1 MPDFDF
7 SAFAQQAVDE
17 MEKGANAPSLSPEQA
32 FEQGYTQKAA
42 EEAGVSTPE
51 FIPYNIENPSIAQIL
66 NSFLGEVQFNRDLNT
81 PTTLGEDLSYLGN
94 QGLQGLSS
102 IPSGVGGL
110 VGIPQDIV
118 SMVHNDLFPNAQPW
132 STSHSARN
140 AQALSGLTEAVREGM
155 SPVYKR
161 YEQAVNAQANALAE
175 QNQKQKEEDIRKGR
189 SSLTAS
195 LAAIG
200 RGINNSAKNMFHNG
214 MYGLGVAANVGGQLV
229 GQNAALNAI
238 SRAAQA
244 ATAYNASRELAR
256 RGVDSFTKK
265 YGSEAVRDVT
275 ASINPAENFARNSQ
289 IIQRINQNRNTMG
302 VIAATETGAASLQG
316 QDEIDALTNEQLMNQ
331 SPYFRTLVQRGIT
344 DRGLTTEQAY
354 NYARDVIKGQNA
366 RFSMG
371 TIAPL
376 AMTASRLSTGM
387 VERPFGRITD
397 TSLRNN
403 LRNNIADPLG
413 EGIEEGLT
421 EGSQAA
427 LGNIA
432 ASMTY
437 EPNRDLT
444 QNVGESAGEAFF
456 GSLGSSG
463 SMRMPS
469 AIASGVATTARRLG
483 QDLQPAADA
492 TKRAA
497 SATGSVIRDKV
508 APAVSGVADRFTSA
522 INTFNQ
528 NQRIKRATKNLE
540 KADSTTA
547 TSKEAVDMQNLF
559 RDAFNNINY
568 EGTGLSG
575 TDANGNPK
583 STSKS
588 FEDLMNTVAN
598 PKGDKAQRIRA
609 AVQFRNVLSKLGD
622 IVKSNEN
629 IEKAMNSNSL
639 SQNDKEIVGNYYAF
653 IKDQQNIDE
662 LNEIIN
668 GVFRDQNEETV
679 EQTKNG
685 TIAQDSSLRNQQQRD
700 IARDSMVNG
709 TTFKN
714 VDANIE
720 ASQTIMNLA
729 EELGMSEQE
738 KAAWQGVIDTLKHYK
753 TITLNSSN
761 SNRTS
766 NIDDITDQ
774 YFTSENPEN
783 YRTGKVSAKQLIDDM
798 LAESTTNEFRS
809 GDINTLN
816 SFKSKLD
823 NLKRLYDI
831 ANNKLQALKRSYN
844 NNGTREKYTTYNPQT
859 NEAYDSEVYIDK
871 SNANSLN
878 FMKEVSDSAKALYG
892 LYNNFISAY
901 PKEVSSSGS
910 IPSALT
916 ITEGQLDLP
925 SNFTDTQQKAG
936 TKNASSSYSRN
947 QSNGN
952 VNTRNTNT
960 TKNNDSYVGT
970 RTDKDRH
977 KDAIKAFN
985 SGTRTFKQY
994 FAQLQIIKAKELR
1007 GEALTENEQNIKNK
1021 AINYFNKQAAS
1032 NLRLDVVR
1040 YIINS
1045 NNPELLSYRGTSS
1058 TGSTTVNTPEPEVR
1072 TEQAQQET
1080 GVIGDVIKS
1089 AKKEEPEGILFKTM
1103 QKVQTAINDKKLNN
1117 TEKHNYT
1124 AKVARGIL
1132 FKKNDKSTISLEP
1145 EDSFTDAFSKLNEL
1159 VANTFKKFKNKYK
1172 NVPELQ
1178 EAVDKYL
1185 DSYAKS
1191 LADDKVTHHPVN
1203 IVISNL
1209 ESIFNRLLGD
1219 KGNNISIFDLL
1230 NSDKALLTF
1239 THKNQKGKVELDD
1252 NVKVAVGAATIGFVS
1267 DLNNYFGNKTQDRI
1281 AEDHD
1286 IDPNEMSS
1294 EDLNTLAQGADIN
1307 LLVRNMNSR
1316 LLNLLGISINNLPEE
1331 IDGSHAISSLSLLA
1345 LQNLIG
1351 MKILEPKTVTT
1362 ASGNNITVL
1371 VPGEAMNKKDNRYT
1385 SIRLTGIRKKIWNEA
1400 TDTIENK
1407 REFFMDEEMPDV
1419 NTISKLRSRASYTP
1433 IEKKAIEGHRRQ
1445 KYFIN
1450 TPFYNFMNK
1459 LGVNGIIELFSTPFE
1474 KDEEDNYPVINK
1486 NTRASIEGKNRT
1498 LLNSFVY
1505 NTDRYDTAKAL
1516 GGDDAYI
1523 RIDYRITRN
1532 GRYQETLAY
1541 GPNSDKLSRQM
1552 FTVVHDEYDLNQRT
1566 DRIAF
1571 GKTLAQAFGIDTKKV
1586 ISDNVYIDLESKL
1599 ITAVRDISVIS
1610 DNGDFST
1617 VTKGLQKYGLDFI
1630 NHVSDPVD
1638 FINRLFNQ
1646 VGTITTT
1653 DSNGKVLQLDSEVSY
1668 LGINA
1673 FLNIFKAI
1681 NSSQFIMNVALEGD
1695 STAAGIGDA
1704 TAKAS
1709 CDPTYTGN
1717 QIQTMWE
1724 TGHMVGTDTTYAES
1738 KEIDPD
1744 DAYTRSANLATQKAN
1759 EFVQKNPELNS
1770 VSQDVIDLAAL
1781 CGLTGSYK
1789 KGDGKLTFTRQ
1800 IAKEMAT
1807 PMTYQQGI
1815 NSATRGILNMIGD
1828 FMHQHISDM
1837 LLAKKA
1843 NPKLSQAEAFF
1854 SKEGYSKQEAE
1865 ERFNAL
1871 ISKLDSLSAIRIKNE
1886 NGIWIIDR
1894 NSNNQT
1900 TPKEAFKKFFNNA
1913 KESDFQNFTFND
1925 FLNHIYQNNRNQEN
1939 NLFNNIKY
1947 LFTKPMY
1954 DGVNEVR
1961 GEGVR
1966 KTGDSI
1972 IASSGI
1978 ISLVQGYRTLKKRR
1992 EIRKETGYYPSR
2004 RYMEKLQREGVDK
2017 KLNSIYKF
2025 KDSTTNLELTSMG
2038 DSVPSGRPVRS
2049 LDESLTYQ
2057 NRLFITGN
2065 PGVSPFPLT
2074 IVATTDGS
2082 IQTRLFAQEDFVG
2095 ADRYDGLEYNAKDAA
2110 AKAQQMNKAAREVI
2124 LDNILKPFAD
2134 KFSINKQ
2141 TLIDSMKDLDE
2152 ELVTV
2157 EQELESINQQYPD
2170 ISKAPAPVRANYF
2183 DAYTYRE
2190 NLTRIKREVSDI
2202 FRTYRNNNPDI
2213 VINGESINL
2222 GITMV
2227 DNNGNL
2233 DYEKAFNLINDDLQK
2248 RSNNLDRKLA
2258 VLKSTPINE
2267 QHMSADN
2274 TRVGFGL
2281 ENTERLAQ
2289 YSTES
2294 NSVALKTQRVATV
2307 MNQRMNSDDTTIP
2320 VDSESMQRVT
2330 YPSINTFTDSSL
2342 NTLLDNTFKDK
2353 TEVSTFVKKFIRA
2366 NLNPNTKVMIGNRED
2381 VTSYVRTYFSDN
2393 FDPERT
2399 RGFAIPGSNT
2409 IIIIDNGHGNK
2420 TILAHELIHA
2430 VTSLKIGKLAN
2441 IKESEVA
2448 GLSEAERLSWRALK
2462 NIEDLYGQFARH
2474 VDSLRAIPA
2483 TERSDIANEYISLYQ
2498 SMENAGTKERQLQE
2512 FIAYAMTD
2520 NRLRSFFRSNKAP
2533 ESVFIRT
2540 RNMNHIMANI
2550 KDLLA
2555 KVRNAIGK
2563 FLHINISESKRTGD
2577 TNPNE
2582 LTINALTALE
2592 YNTAVIIDT
2601 NIDTSTNTD
2610 INTNINHY
2618 VDTDS
2623 DPRLSQ
2629 VMGNIHKAVN
2639 VAINSGTINV
2649 SGSITRVSKD
2659 NLKNLWEEDTGASSI
2674 YNEFIVEAVNNGFT
2688 LSNQQAQTM
2697 KMVMSVF
2704 NTGMGLNPILKVEAE
2719 NLRKIV
2725 LDKLSSED
2733 FLDTSSSP
2741 EEAQNKYDLLAN
2753 TSGSVIEGIT
2763 VARSSSYAASPRDAS
2778 LALFMGLATVNPE
2791 VRSVLEK
2798 LTINRNDYADSRR
2811 PVSQQD
2817 ISKPDELLNKLGT
2830 RVIDFITEQVTH
2842 QPSSSNAMK
2851 IVDSYI
2857 NTIKD
2862 TTFKMNALNIPSNI
2876 LAKGDAAITKYVLD
2890 KLPGILDSKA
2900 YKALEE
2906 ATSGSRIANTI
2917 LYALNMGIS
2926 LAGPDTGEYA
2936 SKQLTREITAFAAK
2950 NPGLMGRFL
2959 TVTLNELM
2967 FPDENMNTLQRVEK
2981 KYKTEMQVKRQVYR
2995 ETVPNVILQQFAD
3008 EGVQLSDED
3017 TKTLNTAYLKCDAG
3031 ALSGSE
3037 LNSVFGSTRDRN
3049 NLKNQLEQT
3058 IAQNVSSKAYPII
3071 LKKMNQLSNFMLT
3084 GIAGSNLLRNADAIA
3099 HLLGENINPQI
3110 ISEGILIKAI
3120 DKWITI
3126 NALEHMEPKQ
3136 FRRTRELYYKAPK
3149 ASSYAVSQQRALRT
3163 KEVNDARNSGS
3174 DRTRFNAFKGYV
3186 PFSNRNDSVVK
3197 VINSDELKKYE
3208 QMGYVKVGTYTGPR
3222 IENSPAKII
3231 VANTVNPI
3239 MSYATGAMPTTNM
3252 TVGGVDKNTGYM
3264 VGLNAGRIV
3273 NPAAIAQYRRN
3284 LYKDTGIENFSPV
3297 YDDNGTIVALERTL
3311 DPKYVNHLR
3320 PELNFAKNLGNWW
3333 GRQVEEEQ
3341 AKTISKELI
3350 TIMHNM
3356 WENASPR
3363 EQRGYIDLWE
3373 AARKDKVLADSL
3385 KMMTPEARA
3394 EIRKQ
3399 FGNKFMVRADMVNDL
3414 LGHRRASIVDS
3425 FTGRSQFSP
3434 TTQKAIVNLAR
3445 MVAGDNAFKKL
3456 YRTERFVMGT
3466 VSSARNWIVV
3476 RSLTVMVDNLLS
3488 NLFQLV
3494 SRGVPL
3500 STIIRET
3507 PRLLKQIETYNN
3519 YRVQKIKLQADLQAL
3534 KGEGTLNQ
3542 YKINAVQNQI
3552 RALEESVRNLEIMP
3566 LVRAGEYNTI
3576 ADVGDTPADLQLS
3589 MGRWGDYI
3597 EDKVNQLP
3605 KSIRTAGKYAII
3617 SRDTAL
3623 YRGLEKG
3630 VQYGDFIAKAILYK
3644 HLMSQPLANE
3654 NRVLDRIRYEFVNYD
3669 MLAGRSREYLENIG
3683 LLWFYNFKLRTTRVA
3698 FSMLRNNPLHALVF
3712 LGMPNISDI
3721 GSPLTDNLLSKIIG
3735 GGILGSVGPG
3745 MGLDFFTKN
3754 LWGQMFL

>member
-32 FEQGYTQKAA
+32 FDQGYTQAAA

-51 FIPYNIENPSIAQIL
+51 FIPYNIKNPSIAQIL
-66 NSFLGEVQFNRDLNT
+66 NSFLGEIQFQRDLNT

-94 QGLQGLSS
+94 RGLQGLSS
-102 IPSGVGGL
+102 IPSGIGGL
-110 VGIPQDIV
+110 VGIPQDVV

-132 STSHSARN
+132 STSHSAQN

-175 QNQKQKEEDIRKGR
+175 QNQRQKEEDIRKGR
-189 SSLTAS
+189 NSLTAS

-200 RGINNSAKNMFHNG
+200 RGVNNSAKNMFHNG
-214 MYGLGVAANVGGQLV
+214 MYGLGVIADVGGQLV

-256 RGVDSFTKK
+256 RGVDSFTRK

-275 ASINPAENFARNSQ
+275 ASINPAENFARSSQ
-289 IIQRINQNRNTMG
+289 AIQNINRNRNAMG

-344 DRGLTTEQAY
+344 NRGLTTEQAY

-366 RFSMG
+366 RFNMG
-371 TIAPL
+371 TIAPV
-376 AMTASRLSTGM
+376 AMLSSRLSTGM
-387 VERPFGRITD
+387 VERPLGRITD
-397 TSLRNN
+397 TSLKNTLRNN
-403 LRNNIADPLG
+403 LADPLG

-469 AIASGVATTARRLG
+469 AIASGAATTARRLG
-483 QDLQPAADA
+483 QDLQPAANA
-492 TKRAA
+492 TKRVA
-497 SATGSVIRDKV
+497 SATGSVIKDKV
-508 APAVSGVADRFTSA
+508 APAVSSVVDKATSA

-528 NQRIKRATKNLE
+528 KQQIKRATKKLE
-540 KADSTTA
+540 EGESTTA

-559 RDAFNNINY
+559 RDAFSNINY
-568 EGTGLSG
+568 EGTGLSNV
-575 TDANGNPK
+575 DENGNLK

-588 FEDLMNTVAN
+588 FEDLINTVAN
-598 PKGDKAQRIRA
+598 PKKDKAQRIRA
-609 AVQFRNVLSKLGD
+609 AIQFKNVLSKLTD
-622 IVKSNEN
+622 IVKNN
-629 IEKAMNSNSL
+629 KDIEKAINSQSL
-639 SQNDKEIVGNYYAF
+639 SDNDKLVLGNFQEF
-653 IKDQQNIDE
+653 INDQESLDE
-662 LNEIIN
+662 LNNIIK
-668 GVFRDQNEETV
+668 GVFKQQSEDLA
-679 EQTKNG
+679 EQTSND
-685 TIAQDSSLRNQQQRD
+685 TISQDSSLRSEQERNN
-700 IARDSMVNG
+700 ARDTLQND
-709 TTFKN
+709 TTLE
-714 VDANIE
+714 NIDRNINT
-720 ASQTIMNLA
+720 AQTIALHA
-729 EELGMSEQE
+729 EELGMSDQE
-738 KAAWQGVIDTLKHYK
+738 KAAWQGVVDTLKHYK
-753 TITLNSSN
+753 TIISDSTNSGN
-761 SNRTS
+761 TS
-766 NIDDITDQ
+766 SIDDITDQ
-774 YFTSENPEN
+774 YFTSENPDN
-783 YRTGKVSAKQLIDDM
+783 YETGKVSAKQLIDDM

-809 GDINTLN
+809 GDTNTLN

-844 NNGTREKYTTYNPQT
+844 NNGTRERYTTYNPKT
-859 NEAYDSEVYIDK
+859 NEAYDYEVYADK
-871 SNANSLN
+871 SNVNSLN
-878 FMKEVSDSAKALYG
+878 FMKEVSDAAKALYG

-901 PKEVSSSGS
+901 PREVSSSGS

-925 SNFTDTQQKAG
+925 SDFTNIQQKAG

-952 VNTRNTNT
+952 VNANRSNTA
-960 TKNNDSYVGT
+960 KNNDSYVGT

-977 KDAIKAFN
+977 NDAINAFN

-1032 NLRLDVVR
+1032 NLRLDVAR

-1045 NNPELLSYRGTSS
+1045 NNPELLSYRGTPS
-1058 TGSTTVNTPEPEVR
+1058 TGSITVNTHEPEVR
-1072 TEQAQQET
+1072 TEQVQQEQET

-1124 AKVARGIL
+1124 AKVARDIL
-1132 FKKNDKSTISLEP
+1132 FKNNDKSPISLKP

-1159 VANTFKKFKNKYK
+1159 VANTFKKFKNKYS
-1172 NVPELQ
+1172 NVPALQ
-1178 EAVDKYL
+1178 KAVDKYL
-1185 DSYAKS
+1185 ASYVKS

-1209 ESIFNRLLGD
+1209 ESIFNKLLGD
-1219 KGNNISIFDLL
+1219 KGNNVSIFDLL

-1281 AEDHD
+1281 TEDYD
-1286 IDPNEMSS
+1286 INPNEMSS

-1307 LLVRNMNSR
+1307 LLVRNMNNR

-1331 IDGSHAISSLSLLA
+1331 IDGNHAIGSLSLLA

-1371 VPGEAMNKKDNRYT
+1371 VPGEAMNKQDNRYT

-1400 TDTIENK
+1400 TNTIEDK

-1419 NTISKLRSRASYTP
+1419 DTISKLRSRAAYTP

-1474 KDEEDNYPVINK
+1474 KDEEGNYPVINK
-1486 NTRASIEGKNRT
+1486 NTQASIEGKNRT
-1498 LLNSFVY
+1498 LLNSYVY
-1505 NTDRYDTAKAL
+1505 NTERYDTAKAI
-1516 GGDDAYI
+1516 GGDNAYI

-1552 FTVVHDEYDLNQRT
+1552 FTVVHDEYDLNQET
-1566 DRIAF
+1566 DRVAF
-1571 GKTLAQAFGIDTKKV
+1571 GKTLAQAFGIDTKK
-1586 ISDNVYIDLESKL
+1586 IIDENVYSELGARIQ
-1599 ITAVRDISVIS
+1599 AVIRDTYAGS
-1610 DNGDFST
+1610 GT
-1617 VTKGLQKYGLDFI
+1617 VGNRLQKEGLDFI
-1630 NHVSDPVD
+1630 NNIDNPVA
-1638 FINRLFNQ
+1638 FIQNIFNRIGN
-1646 VGTITTT
+1646 ITFQ
-1653 DSNGKVLQLDSEVSY
+1653 DSNGKTYQLDSEVSY

-1673 FLNIFKAI
+1673 ILNTIRSIMNPKFT
-1681 NSSQFIMNVALEGD
+1681 MNVALEGD

-1724 TGHMVGTDTTYAES
+1724 TGHMIGTDTTYAES

-1744 DAYTRSANLATQKAN
+1744 DAYTRSANLASQKSN
-1759 EFVQKNPELNS
+1759 EFIQKNPELNS

-1800 IAKEMAT
+1800 IAKKMAT

-1854 SKEGYSKQEAE
+1854 SKEGYPKQEAE

-1871 ISKLDSLSAIRIKNE
+1871 ISKLDNLSTIRIKNE
-1886 NGIWIIDR
+1886 NGIWIIDKA
-1894 NSNNQT
+1894 SNNQIIS
-1900 TPKEAFKKFFNNA
+1900 KKTFRTFFRDS
-1913 KESDFQNFTFND
+1913 KESDYQNFTFND
-1925 FLNHIYQNNRNQEN
+1925 FLTQIYKNNRNQEN

-2004 RYMEKLQREGVDK
+2004 RFMEKLQRNGVDG

-2025 KDSTTNLELTSMG
+2025 KDSITNLELTSMG

-2049 LDESLTYQ
+2049 LDGSLSYQ

-2110 AKAQQMNKAAREVI
+2110 SKAQQMNKAAREVI

-2134 KFSINKQ
+2134 KFDTNKQ

-2157 EQELESINQQYPD
+2157 EQELEAINQQYPD

-2183 DAYTYRE
+2183 DADTYHE
-2190 NLTRIKREVSDI
+2190 NLTRIKREVSSI

-2222 GITMV
+2222 GITMF
-2227 DNNGNL
+2227 DSNGNL

-2289 YSTES
+2289 YTTDVNTVE
-2294 NSVALKTQRVATV
+2294 AKAQRVATV

-2320 VDSESMQRVT
+2320 IDSESMQRIT
-2330 YPSINTFTDSSL
+2330 YPSINTFTKDSL

-2353 TEVSTFVKKFIRA
+2353 TEVSIFIKKFVKT
-2366 NLNPNTKVMIGNRED
+2366 NLNSETKVLIGNRED
-2381 VTSYVRTYFSDN
+2381 VTNYVRTYHNHD
-2393 FDPERT
+2393 FDPEVT

-2409 IIIIDNGHGNK
+2409 IILIDNNHGNK

-2430 VTSLKIGKLAN
+2430 VTSIKIAKLAN
-2441 IKESEVA
+2441 IKESEVSE
-2448 GLSEAERLSWRALK
+2448 LSEEERLSWRALK

-2474 VDSLRAIPA
+2474 VDTLRAIPT
-2483 TERSDIANEYISLYQ
+2483 TERTDRQNEYISLYQ
-2498 SMENAGTKERQLQE
+2498 SMENAGTGERQLQE
-2512 FIAYAMTD
+2512 FMAYAMTD
-2520 NRLRSFFRSNKAP
+2520 NRLRSYFRSNRAS
-2533 ESVFIRT
+2533 EAIVNRT
-2540 RNMNHIMANI
+2540 RDMNHIMGDI
-2550 KDLLA
+2550 KDVFI

-2577 TNPNE
+2577 TKLNE
-2582 LTINALTALE
+2582 PTLNALTALE

-2601 NIDTSTNTD
+2601 NINTNTNTD
-2610 INTNINHY
+2610 INTNVNHY

-2629 VMGNIHKAVN
+2629 VMSNINKAVSA
-2639 VAINSGTINV
+2639 AINSGTINV
-2649 SGSITRVSKD
+2649 SGSVTRVSKD

-2753 TSGSVIEGIT
+2753 TSGSVIENIT
-2763 VARSSSYAASPRDAS
+2763 AARSSSYAASPRDVS

-2830 RVIDFITEQVTH
+2830 RVVDFITEQVTH
-2842 QPSSSNAMK
+2842 QPVSANAMK

-2857 NTIKD
+2857 STIKD
-2862 TTFKMNALNIPSNI
+2862 TSFKMNVLNIPSNI

-2981 KYKTEMQVKRQVYR
+2981 KYKTEMQIKRQVYR
-2995 ETVPNVILQQFAD
+2995 ETVPNIILQQFAD

-3084 GIAGSNLLRNADAIA
+3084 GISGPNLLRNADAIA

-3110 ISEGILIKAI
+3110 ISEGALIKAI
-3120 DKWITI
+3120 DKWVTI

-3149 ASSYAVSQQRALRT
+3149 ASSYAISQQRSLRT

-3197 VINSDELKKYE
+3197 VINAAELKQYE
-3208 QMGYVKVGTYTGPR
+3208 QMGYVKVGTYIGPR
-3222 IENSPAKII
+3222 IENSPAKVI

-3252 TVGGVDKNTGYM
+3252 TVGGVDKNTGYR
-3264 VGLNAGRIV
+3264 VGLSAGRIV

-3311 DPKYVNHLR
+3311 DPKYMNHLR

-3373 AARKDKVLADSL
+3373 AARTDKVLADALS
-3385 KMMTPEARA
+3385 MMTPEARA

-3494 SRGVPL
+3494 SRGAPIT
-3500 STIIRET
+3500 TIMKET

-3519 YRVQKIKLQADLQAL
+3519 YRIQKIKLQADLQAL
-3534 KGEGTLNQ
+3534 RGEGTLNQ

-3552 RALEESVRNLEIMP
+3552 KALEESVRNLEIMP

-3589 MGRWGDYI
+3589 MGRWGDFI

-3654 NRVLDRIRYEFVNYD
+3654 DRVLDRIRYEFVNYD

-3721 GSPLTDNLLSKIIG
+3721 GSPLTDNLLSKILE

>member
-17 MEKGANAPSLSPEQA
+17 MEKGANAPSLSLEQA
-32 FEQGYTQKAA
+32 FEQGYAQAAA

-51 FIPYNIENPSIAQIL
+51 FIPYNIENPSISQIL
-66 NSFLGEVQFNRDLNT
+66 DSFLGEVQFNRDLNT

-94 QGLQGLSS
+94 RGLQGLSS
-102 IPSGVGGL
+102 IPSGIGGL
-110 VGIPQDIV
+110 VGIPQDVV

-175 QNQKQKEEDIRKGR
+175 QNQGQKEEDIRKGR
-189 SSLTAS
+189 NSLTAS

-200 RGINNSAKNMFHNG
+200 RGVNNSAKNMFHNG
-214 MYGLGVAANVGGQLV
+214 MYGLGVVTDVGGQLI

-244 ATAYNASRELAR
+244 ATAYNTSRELAR
-256 RGVDSFTKK
+256 RGVDSFTRK

-289 IIQRINQNRNTMG
+289 VIQNINRNRNTMG

-344 DRGLTTEQAY
+344 DRGLTAEQAY

-366 RFSMG
+366 RFNMG
-371 TIAPL
+371 TIAPI
-376 AMTASRLSTGM
+376 AITASRLSTGM

-397 TSLRNN
+397 TSLRNT
-403 LRNNIADPLG
+403 LRNNLADPLK

-469 AIASGVATTARRLG
+469 AIASGAATTVRRLG
-483 QDLQPAADA
+483 QDLQPAANA

-508 APAVSGVADRFTSA
+508 APAVSSAADKFTSA

-528 NQRIKRATKNLE
+528 NQQIKRATRNLD
-540 KADSTTA
+540 KADKSTA

-559 RDAFNNINY
+559 RDAFSNINY
-568 EGTGLSG
+568 EGTGLSN
-575 TDANGNPK
+575 TDEKGNPK

-588 FEDLMNTVAN
+588 FADLMNTVAN

-622 IVKSNEN
+622 TVKNNEN

-639 SQNDKEIVGNYYAF
+639 SQNDKEIIGNYYEF
-653 IKDQQNIDE
+653 IKDQQNLDE

-668 GVFRDQNEETV
+668 GVFREHNEETV
-679 EQTKNG
+679 KQTENG
-685 TIAQDSSLRNQQQRD
+685 IISQDSPLKNQQQRD
-700 IARDSMVNG
+700 IARDSLLNESNPQ
-709 TTFKN
+709 N
-714 VDANIE
+714 VDKNLQ

-738 KAAWQGVIDTLKHYK
+738 KAAWQGIVDTLKHYK
-753 TITLNSSN
+753 TIISDSTNSAN
-761 SNRTS
+761 TS
-766 NIDDITDQ
+766 SIDDITDQ

-809 GDINTLN
+809 GDTNTLN

-844 NNGTREKYTTYNPQT
+844 NNGTRERYTTYNPKT
-859 NEAYDSEVYIDK
+859 NESYDSEVYANK
-871 SNANSLN
+871 SSVESLN

-901 PKEVSSSGS
+901 PREVSSSGS

-925 SNFTDTQQKAG
+925 SNFTNTQQNAG

-947 QSNGN
+947 QSNDN
-952 VNTRNTNT
+952 VNANRSNTA
-960 TKNNDSYVGT
+960 KNNNSYVGT

-977 KDAIKAFN
+977 KDAINVFN

-994 FAQLQIIKAKELR
+994 FAQLQIVKAKELR
-1007 GEALTENEQNIKNK
+1007 GETLTENEQNIKNK

-1032 NLRLDVVR
+1032 NMRLDVAR

-1058 TGSTTVNTPEPEVR
+1058 TGSNTTTEPERR

-1080 GVIGDVIKS
+1080 GVIGEVIQK
-1089 AKKEEPEGILFKTM
+1089 AKEEEPEGILFNTIK
-1103 QKVQTAINDKKLNN
+1103 KVQTAINDKKLNSA
-1117 TEKHNYT
+1117 EKHNYT
-1124 AKVARGIL
+1124 AKVARDIL
-1132 FKKNDKSTISLEP
+1132 FKNNDKSPISLKP

-1185 DSYAKS
+1185 DSYVKS

-1219 KGNNISIFDLL
+1219 KGNNVSIFDLL
-1230 NSDKALLTF
+1230 SSDKALLTF

-1252 NVKVAVGAATIGFVS
+1252 NAKVAVGAATIGFVS

-1281 AEDHD
+1281 TEDYD
-1286 IDPNEMSS
+1286 INPNEMSS

-1316 LLNLLGISINNLPEE
+1316 LLNLLGISMNNLPEE

-1371 VPGEAMNKKDNRYT
+1371 VPGEAMNKRDNRYT

-1419 NTISKLRSRASYTP
+1419 DTISKLRSRASYTP

-1474 KDEEDNYPVINK
+1474 KDEEDNYPIINK
-1486 NTRASIEGKNRT
+1486 NTRTSIEGKNRT
-1498 LLNSFVY
+1498 LLNSYVY
-1505 NTDRYDTAKAL
+1505 NTDRYDTAKAI

-1552 FTVVHDEYDLNQRT
+1552 FTVVHDEYDLNHRT

-1571 GKTLAQAFGIDTKKV
+1571 GKTLAQAFGIDTKK
-1586 ISDNVYIDLESKL
+1586 IINESIYSTL
-1599 ITAVRDISVIS
+1599 VASIQAAIRDTYP
-1610 DNGDFST
+1610 GLGT
-1617 VTKGLQKYGLDFI
+1617 VGNRLQKEGLDFLNNI
-1630 NHVSDPVD
+1630 DNPVA
-1638 FINRLFNQ
+1638 FIQNIFDRI
-1646 VGTITTT
+1646 GTITFQ
-1653 DSNGKVLQLDSEVSY
+1653 DSNGKTYQLDSEVSY

-1673 FLNIFKAI
+1673 ILNTIRSI
-1681 NSSQFIMNVALEGD
+1681 NNPKFTMNVALEGD

-1724 TGHMVGTDTTYAES
+1724 TGHMVGTDITYAES

-1800 IAKEMAT
+1800 IAKKMAT

-1854 SKEGYSKQEAE
+1854 SKEGYPKQEAE

-1886 NGIWIIDR
+1886 NGIWIIDKD
-1894 NSNNQT
+1894 SNNQT
-1900 TPKEAFKKFFNNA
+1900 ITKKAFSNFFAKA
-1913 KESDFQNFTFND
+1913 KESDYQNFTFNN
-1925 FLNHIYQNNRNQEN
+1925 FLTQIYKNNRNQEN

-2004 RYMEKLQREGVDK
+2004 RFMEKLQRNGVDG

-2152 ELVTV
+2152 ELAIV
-2157 EQELESINQQYPD
+2157 EQEIAAIDQQYPD
-2170 ISKAPAPVRANYF
+2170 LRKAPAPVRADHF
-2183 DAYTYRE
+2183 DAITYYE
-2190 NLTRIKREVSDI
+2190 NLVRIKKEVSDI
-2202 FRTYRNNNPDI
+2202 FKTYRNNNPDI
-2213 VINGESINL
+2213 IINDEGINF
-2222 GITMV
+2222 GTVMF
-2227 DNNGNL
+2227 DDRGNL

-2281 ENTERLAQ
+2281 ENAERLAQ

-2307 MNQRMNSDDTTIP
+2307 MNQRMNSEDTTIP
-2320 VDSESMQRVT
+2320 IDSESMQRIT
-2330 YPSINTFTDSSL
+2330 YPSINTFIDSSL
-2342 NTLLDNTFKDK
+2342 NTLLDNTFKDN
-2353 TEVSTFVKKFIRA
+2353 TEVSTFVKKFVRA
-2366 NLNPNTKVMIGNRED
+2366 NLNSNTKVMIGNRED
-2381 VTSYVRTYFSDN
+2381 VTNYVRTYFSDN

-2409 IIIIDNGHGNK
+2409 IIIIDNSHGNK

-2448 GLSEAERLSWRALK
+2448 GLSEEERLSWKALK

-2483 TERSDIANEYISLYQ
+2483 TERSDAANEYISLYQ

-2520 NRLRSFFRSNKAP
+2520 NRLRSFFRSNLAS
-2533 ESVFIRT
+2533 EEVVTRT
-2540 RNMNHIMANI
+2540 RDMNHIIGQI
-2550 KDLLA
+2550 KDVFI

-2577 TNPNE
+2577 TNLNKPT
-2582 LTINALTALE
+2582 LNALTALE

-2601 NIDTSTNTD
+2601 NIDTNTNTD
-2610 INTNINHY
+2610 INTNVNHY

-2629 VMGNIHKAVN
+2629 VINNINKAVN
-2639 VAINSGTINV
+2639 AAINSGTINV

-2659 NLKNLWEEDTGASSI
+2659 NLKTLWEEDTGASSI

-2733 FLDTSSSP
+2733 FLATSSSP

-2763 VARSSSYAASPRDAS
+2763 AARSSSYAASPRDAS

-2817 ISKPDELLNKLGT
+2817 ISKPDEVLNKLGT
-2830 RVIDFITEQVTH
+2830 RVVDFITEQVTH
-2842 QPSSSNAMK
+2842 QPSSANAMK

-2862 TTFKMNALNIPSNI
+2862 TSFKMNALNIPSNI

-2981 KYKTEMQVKRQVYR
+2981 KYKTEMQIKRQVYR

-3008 EGVQLSDED
+3008 EGVQLSNED

-3071 LKKMNQLSNFMLT
+3071 LKKMNQLSDFMLT

-3110 ISEGILIKAI
+3110 ISEGVLIKAI
-3120 DKWITI
+3120 DKWVTI

-3197 VINSDELKKYE
+3197 VINATELKQYE

-3252 TVGGVDKNTGYM
+3252 TVGGVDKNTGYR
-3264 VGLNAGRIV
+3264 VGLSAGRIV

-3284 LYKDTGIENFSPV
+3284 LYKDTGIESFSPV

-3311 DPKYVNHLR
+3311 DPKYMNHLR

-3341 AKTISKELI
+3341 AKTIAKELI

-3373 AARKDKVLADSL
+3373 AARKDKVLSDSL
-3385 KMMTPEARA
+3385 SMMTPEARA

-3494 SRGVPL
+3494 SRGVPIT
-3500 STIIRET
+3500 TIMRET

-3519 YRVQKIKLQADLQAL
+3519 YRIQKIKLQADLQAL
-3534 KGEGTLNQ
+3534 RGEGTLNQ

-3552 RALEESVRNLEIMP
+3552 KALEESVRNLEIMP

-3654 NRVLDRIRYEFVNYD
+3654 DRVLDRIRYEFVNYD

-3721 GSPLTDNLLSKIIG
+3721 GSPLTDNLLSKILG

-3745 MGLDFFTKN
+3745 MGLNFFTKN

>member
-1 MPDFDF
+1 MPDIL
-7 SAFAQQAVDE
+7 SALQSISGVPENQQVSRDQLVRAVQ
-17 MEKGANAPSLSPEQA
+17 NTAPSTD
-32 FEQGYTQKAA
+32 GY
-42 EEAGVSTPE
+42 
-51 FIPYNIENPSIAQIL
+51 
-66 NSFLGEVQFNRDLNT
+66 
-81 PTTLGEDLSYLGN
+81 
-94 QGLQGLSS
+94 
-102 IPSGVGGL
+102 
-110 VGIPQDIV
+110 
-118 SMVHNDLFPNAQPW
+118 
-132 STSHSARN
+132 
-140 AQALSGLTEAVREGM
+140 
-155 SPVYKR
+155 
-161 YEQAVNAQANALAE
+161 
-175 QNQKQKEEDIRKGR
+175 
-189 SSLTAS
+189 
-195 LAAIG
+195 
-200 RGINNSAKNMFHNG
+200 
-214 MYGLGVAANVGGQLV
+214 
-229 GQNAALNAI
+229 
-238 SRAAQA
+238 
-244 ATAYNASRELAR
+244 
-256 RGVDSFTKK
+256 
-265 YGSEAVRDVT
+265 
-275 ASINPAENFARNSQ
+275 
-289 IIQRINQNRNTMG
+289 
-302 VIAATETGAASLQG
+302 
-316 QDEIDALTNEQLMNQ
+316 
-331 SPYFRTLVQRGIT
+331 
-344 DRGLTTEQAY
+344 
-354 NYARDVIKGQNA
+354 
-366 RFSMG
+366 
-371 TIAPL
+371 
-376 AMTASRLSTGM
+376 
-387 VERPFGRITD
+387 
-397 TSLRNN
+397 
-403 LRNNIADPLG
+403 
-413 EGIEEGLT
+413 
-421 EGSQAA
+421 
-427 LGNIA
+427 NIA
-432 ASMTY
+432 ASMDMGLTFPDQIINRY
-437 EPNRDLT
+437 DPNYNAVMNARQQGYNQYLRDANNYSDEGVLSDSLNALTNAVHGGLRSLTDIASVSMGAPLDLIANIAGSDVQPSVALSNALSGTLDNIAEAVHTDAYNRRQQALSAQANAQLRDSEYQYNRDIS
-444 QNVGESAGEAFF
+444 NGDSALAATGKQILRDIGNWADRQTPYDALMSGAEVTGQVLGQGGLIRAGTKIAGKASKLVSDGVRKFANRVKTPAVIGMTEASANYTDMANRISEMSYEELERNSPVFP
-456 GSLGSSG
+456 SLVQENLDKGMSLDNARETARNTLAGMVARRNFAYTFPTAVLAGRLS
-463 SMRMPS
+463 
-469 AIASGVATTARRLG
+469 ASGVERPFSAATRALGNTSSNTLGGAVRRTLGNATDAAGILGEATEETLQGVSGTLVQQFIDRSLVNRNQRVGQGLGDVIAESATGGAIGRAVTSLPGSVVRATA
-483 QDLQPAADA
+483 DLARGTANTISPV
-492 TKRAA
+492 A
-497 SATGSVIRDKV
+497 SATGSVIKDKV
-508 APAVSGVADRFTSA
+508 APAVSGVVDKATSA

-528 NQRIKRATKNLE
+528 KQQIKRATKKLE
-540 KADSTTA
+540 EGESTTA

-559 RDAFNNINY
+559 RDAFSNINY
-568 EGTGLSG
+568 EGTGLSNV
-575 TDANGNPK
+575 DENGNLK

-588 FEDLMNTVAN
+588 FEDLINTVAN
-598 PKGDKAQRIRA
+598 PKKDKAQRIRA
-609 AVQFRNVLSKLGD
+609 AIQFKNVLSKLTD
-622 IVKSNEN
+622 IVKNN
-629 IEKAMNSNSL
+629 KDIEKAINSQSL
-639 SQNDKEIVGNYYAF
+639 SDNDKLVLGNFQEF
-653 IKDQQNIDE
+653 INDQESLDE
-662 LNEIIN
+662 LNNIIK
-668 GVFRDQNEETV
+668 GVFKQQSEDLA
-679 EQTKNG
+679 EQTSND
-685 TIAQDSSLRNQQQRD
+685 TISQDSSLRSEQGRNN
-700 IARDSMVNG
+700 ARDTLQND
-709 TTFKN
+709 TTLE
-714 VDANIE
+714 NIDRNINT
-720 ASQTIMNLA
+720 AQTIALHA
-729 EELGMSEQE
+729 EELGMSDQE
-738 KAAWQGVIDTLKHYK
+738 KAAWQGIVDTLKHYK
-753 TITLNSSN
+753 TIISDSTNSGN
-761 SNRTS
+761 TS
-766 NIDDITDQ
+766 SIDDITDQ
-774 YFTSENPEN
+774 YFTSENPDN
-783 YRTGKVSAKQLIDDM
+783 YETGKVSAKQLIDDM

-809 GDINTLN
+809 GDTNTLN

-844 NNGTREKYTTYNPQT
+844 NNGTRERYTTYNPKT
-859 NEAYDSEVYIDK
+859 NEAYDYEVYADK
-871 SNANSLN
+871 SNVNSLN
-878 FMKEVSDSAKALYG
+878 FMKEVSDAAKALYG

-901 PKEVSSSGS
+901 PREVSSSGS

-925 SNFTDTQQKAG
+925 SDFTNIQQKAG

-952 VNTRNTNT
+952 VNANRSNTA
-960 TKNNDSYVGT
+960 KNNDSYVGT

-977 KDAIKAFN
+977 NDAINAFN

-1007 GEALTENEQNIKNK
+1007 GEALTEKEQNIKNK
-1021 AINYFNKQAAS
+1021 AINYFNKQS
-1032 NLRLDVVR
+1032 RGNLRLDVAR

-1045 NNPELLSYRGTSS
+1045 NNPELLSYRGTPS
-1058 TGSTTVNTPEPEVR
+1058 TGSITVNTHEPEVR
-1072 TEQAQQET
+1072 TEQVQQEQET

-1124 AKVARGIL
+1124 AKVARDIL
-1132 FKKNDKSTISLEP
+1132 FKNNDKSPISLKP

-1159 VANTFKKFKNKYK
+1159 VANTFKKFKNKYS
-1172 NVPELQ
+1172 NVPALQ
-1178 EAVDKYL
+1178 KAVDKYL
-1185 DSYAKS
+1185 ASYVKS

-1209 ESIFNRLLGD
+1209 ESIFNKLLGD
-1219 KGNNISIFDLL
+1219 KGNNVSIFDLL

-1267 DLNNYFGNKTQDRI
+1267 DLNNYFGNKTQDRVT
-1281 AEDHD
+1281 EDYD
-1286 IDPNEMSS
+1286 INPNEMSS
-1294 EDLNTLAQGADIN
+1294 EDLNILAQGADIN
-1307 LLVRNMNSR
+1307 LLVRNMNNR

-1331 IDGSHAISSLSLLA
+1331 IDGNHAISSLSLLA

-1362 ASGNNITVL
+1362 ASGNKITVL
-1371 VPGEAMNKKDNRYT
+1371 VPGEAMNKQDNRYT

-1400 TDTIENK
+1400 TNTIEDK

-1419 NTISKLRSRASYTP
+1419 DTISKLRSRAAYTP

-1459 LGVNGIIELFSTPFE
+1459 LGVNGIIELFFTPFE
-1474 KDEEDNYPVINK
+1474 KDEEGNYPVINK
-1486 NTRASIEGKNRT
+1486 NTQASIEGKNRT
-1498 LLNSFVY
+1498 LLNSYVY
-1505 NTDRYDTAKAL
+1505 NTERYDTAKAI
-1516 GGDDAYI
+1516 GGDNAYI

-1552 FTVVHDEYDLNQRT
+1552 FTVVHDEYDLNQRI
-1566 DRIAF
+1566 DRVAF
-1571 GKTLAQAFGIDTKKV
+1571 GKTLAQAFGIDTKK
-1586 ISDNVYIDLESKL
+1586 IINENVYSELVTNIQTV
-1599 ITAVRDISVIS
+1599 IRDTYAGQTIG
-1610 DNGDFST
+1610 NR
-1617 VTKGLQKYGLDFI
+1617 LQKEGLDFLNNI
-1630 NHVSDPVD
+1630 DNPVA
-1638 FINRLFNQ
+1638 FIQNIFDRI
-1646 VGTITTT
+1646 GTITFQ
-1653 DSNGKVLQLDSEVSY
+1653 DSNGKTYQLDSEVSY

-1673 FLNIFKAI
+1673 ILNTIRSIQNPKFT
-1681 NSSQFIMNVALEGD
+1681 MNVALEGD

-1800 IAKEMAT
+1800 IAKKMAT

-1854 SKEGYSKQEAE
+1854 SKEGYPKQEAE

-1871 ISKLDSLSAIRIKNE
+1871 ISKLDNLSTIRIKNE
-1886 NGIWIIDR
+1886 NGIWIIDKD
-1894 NSNNQT
+1894 SNNQT
-1900 TPKEAFKKFFNNA
+1900 ISKNAFRTFFRDS
-1913 KESDFQNFTFND
+1913 KESDYQNFTFND
-1925 FLNHIYQNNRNQEN
+1925 FLTQIYKNNRNQEN

-2004 RYMEKLQREGVDK
+2004 RFMEKLQRNGVDG

-2049 LDESLTYQ
+2049 LDGSLSYQ

-2110 AKAQQMNKAAREVI
+2110 SKAQQMNKAAREVI

-2134 KFSINKQ
+2134 KFNTNKQ

-2157 EQELESINQQYPD
+2157 EQELEAINQQYPD
-2170 ISKAPAPVRANYF
+2170 ISKAPAPVRANHL
-2183 DAYTYRE
+2183 DANTYLQ
-2190 NLTRIKREVSDI
+2190 NLTRIKREVSSI

-2213 VINGESINL
+2213 VINNEGINL
-2222 GITMV
+2222 GITMF

-2281 ENTERLAQ
+2281 ENAERLAQ
-2289 YSTES
+2289 YTTDTNTVE
-2294 NSVALKTQRVATV
+2294 AKAQRVATV

-2320 VDSESMQRVT
+2320 IDSESMQRIT
-2330 YPSINTFTDSSL
+2330 YPSINTFTKDSL

-2353 TEVSTFVKKFIRA
+2353 TEVSIFIKKFVKT
-2366 NLNPNTKVMIGNRED
+2366 NLNSETKVLIGNRED
-2381 VTSYVRTYFSDN
+2381 VTNYVRTYHNHD
-2393 FDPERT
+2393 FDPEVT

-2409 IIIIDNGHGNK
+2409 IILIDNNHGNK

-2430 VTSLKIGKLAN
+2430 VTSMKIAKLAN
-2441 IKESEVA
+2441 IKESEVS
-2448 GLSEAERLSWRALK
+2448 GLSEEERLSWRALK

-2474 VDSLRAIPA
+2474 VDTLRAIPA
-2483 TERSDIANEYISLYQ
+2483 TERTDRQNEYISLYQ
-2498 SMENAGTKERQLQE
+2498 SMENAGTRERQLQE
-2512 FIAYAMTD
+2512 FMAYAMTD
-2520 NRLRSFFRSNKAP
+2520 NRLRSYFRSNRAS
-2533 ESVFIRT
+2533 EAIVNRT
-2540 RNMNHIMANI
+2540 RDMNHIMGDI
-2550 KDLLA
+2550 KDVFI

-2577 TNPNE
+2577 TKLNE
-2582 LTINALTALE
+2582 PTLNALTALE

-2601 NIDTSTNTD
+2601 NININTNTD
-2610 INTNINHY
+2610 INTNVNHY

-2629 VMGNIHKAVN
+2629 VMSNINKAVSA
-2639 VAINSGTINV
+2639 AINSGTINV
-2649 SGSITRVSKD
+2649 SGSVTRVSKD

-2753 TSGSVIEGIT
+2753 TSGSVIENIT
-2763 VARSSSYAASPRDAS
+2763 AARSNSYAASPRDVS

-2830 RVIDFITEQVTH
+2830 RVVDFITEQVTH
-2842 QPSSSNAMK
+2842 QPASANAMK

-2862 TTFKMNALNIPSNI
+2862 TSFKMNALNIPSNI

-2926 LAGPDTGEYA
+2926 LAGPDTGEYS

-2981 KYKTEMQVKRQVYR
+2981 KYKTEMQIKRQVYR
-2995 ETVPNVILQQFAD
+2995 ETVPNIILQQFAD

-3049 NLKNQLEQT
+3049 NLKNQLEQI

-3071 LKKMNQLSNFMLT
+3071 FKKMNQLSNFMLT
-3084 GIAGSNLLRNADAIA
+3084 GISGPNLLRNADAIA

-3110 ISEGILIKAI
+3110 ISEGALIKAI
-3120 DKWITI
+3120 DKWVTI

-3149 ASSYAVSQQRALRT
+3149 ASSYAISQQRSLRT

-3197 VINSDELKKYE
+3197 VINAAELKQYE
-3208 QMGYVKVGTYTGPR
+3208 QMGYIKVGTYTGPR
-3222 IENSPAKII
+3222 IENSPAKVI

-3252 TVGGVDKNTGYM
+3252 TVGGVDKNTGYR
-3264 VGLNAGRIV
+3264 VGLSAGRIV

-3311 DPKYVNHLR
+3311 DPKYMNHLR

-3341 AKTISKELI
+3341 AKIISKELI

-3373 AARKDKVLADSL
+3373 AARTDKVLADALS
-3385 KMMTPEARA
+3385 MMTPEARA

-3494 SRGVPL
+3494 SRGVPIT
-3500 STIIRET
+3500 TIMKET

-3519 YRVQKIKLQADLQAL
+3519 YRIQKIKLQADLQAL
-3534 KGEGTLNQ
+3534 RGEGTLNQ

-3552 RALEESVRNLEIMP
+3552 KALEESVRNLEIMP

-3589 MGRWGDYI
+3589 MGRWGDFI

-3654 NRVLDRIRYEFVNYD
+3654 DRVLDRIRYEFVNYD

-3721 GSPLTDNLLSKIIG
+3721 GSPLTDNLLSKILG

>member
-17 MEKGANAPSLSPEQA
+17 MKKGANAPSLSPEQA
-32 FEQGYTQKAA
+32 FEQGYTQRAA
-42 EEAGVSTPE
+42 EEAGVSIPE

-66 NSFLGEVQFNRDLNT
+66 DSFLGEVQFNRDLNT

-94 QGLQGLSS
+94 RGLQGLSS
-102 IPSGVGGL
+102 IPSGIGGL
-110 VGIPQDIV
+110 VGIPQDVV
-118 SMVHNDLFPNAQPW
+118 SLVHNDLFPNAQPW
-132 STSHSARN
+132 STSHSAQN

-175 QNQKQKEEDIRKGR
+175 QNQRQKEEDIRKGR
-189 SSLTAS
+189 NSLTAN

-214 MYGLGVAANVGGQLV
+214 MYGLGVVADVGGQLV

-256 RGVDSFTKK
+256 RSVDSFTRK

-275 ASINPAENFARNSQ
+275 ASINPAENFARSSQ
-289 IIQRINQNRNTMG
+289 AIQNINRNRNAMG

-366 RFSMG
+366 RFNMG
-371 TIAPL
+371 TIAPV
-376 AMTASRLSTGM
+376 AMLSSRLGAPM
-387 VERPFGRITD
+387 VERPLGRITD
-397 TSLRNN
+397 TSLRNT
-403 LRNNIADPLG
+403 LRNNLADPLG

-444 QNVGESAGEAFF
+444 QNVGEAAGEAFF

-469 AIASGVATTARRLG
+469 AITSGVATTARRLG
-483 QDLQPAADA
+483 QDLQPAANA
-492 TKRAA
+492 TKRVA
-497 SATGSVIRDKV
+497 SATGSVIKDKV
-508 APAVSGVADRFTSA
+508 APVVSGVVDRATNA

-528 NQRIKRATKNLE
+528 NQQIKRATKKLE
-540 KADSTTA
+540 EGESTTA

-559 RDAFNNINY
+559 RDAFSNINY
-568 EGTGLSG
+568 EGTGLSNV
-575 TDANGNPK
+575 DENGNLK

-588 FEDLMNTVAN
+588 FEDLINTVAN
-598 PKGDKAQRIRA
+598 PKADKAQRIRA
-609 AVQFRNVLSKLGD
+609 AIQFKNVLSKLTD
-622 IVKSNEN
+622 TVKNN
-629 IEKAMNSNSL
+629 KDIEKAINSQSL
-639 SQNDKEIVGNYYAF
+639 SDNDKLVLGNFQEF
-653 IKDQQNIDE
+653 INDQESLDE
-662 LNEIIN
+662 LNNIIN
-668 GVFRDQNEETV
+668 GVFKQQSEDLA
-679 EQTKNG
+679 EQTPNN
-685 TIAQDSSLRNQQQRD
+685 TIAQNSSLTNEQERNN
-700 IARDSMVNG
+700 ARDTLINDTSPENIN
-709 TTFKN
+709 K
-714 VDANIE
+714 NIE
-720 ASQTIMNLA
+720 TAQTIALHA
-729 EELGMSEQE
+729 EELGMSDQE
-738 KAAWQGVIDTLKHYK
+738 KAAWQGVVDTLKHYK
-753 TITLNSSN
+753 TIISDNTNSSN
-761 SNRTS
+761 TN

-774 YFTSENPEN
+774 YFTSENPDN
-783 YRTGKVSAKQLIDDM
+783 YETGKVSAKQLIDDM

-809 GDINTLN
+809 GDANTLN

-844 NNGTREKYTTYNPQT
+844 NNGTRERYTTYNPKT
-859 NEAYDSEVYIDK
+859 NETYDSEVYANK
-871 SNANSLN
+871 SSVESLN
-878 FMKEVSDSAKALYG
+878 FMKEVSDAAKALYG

-901 PKEVSSSGS
+901 PREVSSSGS

-925 SNFTDTQQKAG
+925 SNFTDIQQKAG

-947 QSNGN
+947 QFNGN
-952 VNTRNTNT
+952 VNANRSNT
-960 TKNNDSYVGT
+960 TKNSDSNVKSLY
-970 RTDKDRH
+970 DQ
-977 KDAIKAFN
+977 AIEAFNSMDSRFKKAFN
-985 SGTRTFKQY
+985 AVQAAKRLGKRIPDRTANVIAGSGLDLSVWKYILDSKDPKLVNFKQEVEPVK
-994 FAQLQIIKAKELR
+994 KAK
-1007 GEALTENEQNIKNK
+1007 
-1021 AINYFNKQAAS
+1021 
-1032 NLRLDVVR
+1032 V
-1040 YIINS
+1040 
-1045 NNPELLSYRGTSS
+1045 
-1058 TGSTTVNTPEPEVR
+1058 EPEVR
-1072 TEQAQQET
+1072 TEQVQQEQET

-1124 AKVARGIL
+1124 AKVARDIL
-1132 FKKNDKSTISLEP
+1132 FKNNDKSSINLKP
-1145 EDSFTDAFSKLNEL
+1145 EDSFTDAFSKLNKL
-1159 VANTFKKFKNKYK
+1159 VANTFKKFKNKYS
-1172 NVPELQ
+1172 NVPALQ

-1185 DSYAKS
+1185 DSYVKS

-1209 ESIFNRLLGD
+1209 ESIFNKLLGD
-1219 KGNNISIFDLL
+1219 KGNNVSIFDLL
-1230 NSDKALLTF
+1230 NSDKSLLTF

-1252 NVKVAVGAATIGFVS
+1252 NVKVAVGAATVGFVS
-1267 DLNNYFGNKTQDRI
+1267 DLNNYFGNKTQDRVT
-1281 AEDHD
+1281 EDYD
-1286 IDPNEMSS
+1286 INPNEMSS

-1307 LLVRNMNSR
+1307 LLVRNMNNR

-1331 IDGSHAISSLSLLA
+1331 IDGNHAIGSLSLLA

-1362 ASGNNITVL
+1362 ASGNSITVL
-1371 VPGEAMNKKDNRYT
+1371 VPGEAMNKQDNRYT

-1400 TDTIENK
+1400 TDTIEDK

-1419 NTISKLRSRASYTP
+1419 DTISKLRSRASYTP

-1486 NTRASIEGKNRT
+1486 NTQSSIEGKNRT
-1498 LLNSFVY
+1498 LLNSYVY
-1505 NTDRYDTAKAL
+1505 NTERYDTAKAI
-1516 GGDDAYI
+1516 GGDNAYI

-1552 FTVVHDEYDLNQRT
+1552 FTVVHDEYDLNQET

-1571 GKTLAQAFGIDTKKV
+1571 GKTLAQAFGIDTKKIINESVYSQLVTNIQTV
-1586 ISDNVYIDLESKL
+1586 I
-1599 ITAVRDISVIS
+1599 RDTYAGQTIG
-1610 DNGDFST
+1610 NR
-1617 VTKGLQKYGLDFI
+1617 LQKEGLDFI
-1630 NHVSDPVD
+1630 NNIDNPVA
-1638 FINRLFNQ
+1638 FIQNIFDRIGN
-1646 VGTITTT
+1646 ITFQ
-1653 DSNGKVLQLDSEVSY
+1653 DSNGKTYQLDSEASY

-1673 FLNIFKAI
+1673 ILNTIRSIKNPKFT
-1681 NSSQFIMNVALEGD
+1681 MNIALEGD

-1744 DAYTRSANLATQKAN
+1744 DAYTRSANLASQKSN
-1759 EFVQKNPELNS
+1759 EFIQKNPELNP

-1800 IAKEMAT
+1800 IAKKMAT

-1815 NSATRGILNMIGD
+1815 DSATRGILNMIGD

-1854 SKEGYSKQEAE
+1854 SKEGYPKQEAE
-1865 ERFNAL
+1865 ERFKAL
-1871 ISKLDSLSAIRIKNE
+1871 ISKLDSLSTIRIKNE
-1886 NGIWIIDR
+1886 NGIWIIDKD
-1894 NSNNQT
+1894 SNNQT
-1900 TPKEAFKKFFNNA
+1900 IPKKAFSTFFRDSKA
-1913 KESDFQNFTFND
+1913 ADYQNFTFND
-1925 FLNHIYQNNRNQEN
+1925 FLTQIYKNNRNQEN

-2004 RYMEKLQREGVDK
+2004 RFMEKLQRNGVDG

-2025 KDSTTNLELTSMG
+2025 RDSTTNLELTSMG

-2049 LDESLTYQ
+2049 LDGSLTYQ

-2110 AKAQQMNKAAREVI
+2110 SKAQQMNKAAREVI

-2134 KFSINKQ
+2134 KFNTNKQ

-2157 EQELESINQQYPD
+2157 GQEVEAIDQQYPD

-2183 DAYTYRE
+2183 DAYTYHE
-2190 NLTRIKREVSDI
+2190 NLKRIKREVSAI

-2213 VINGESINL
+2213 VINDEGINL
-2222 GITMV
+2222 GITMF
-2227 DNNGNL
+2227 DFNGNL
-2233 DYEKAFNLINDDLQK
+2233 DYEKAFNLIDNDLQK

-2281 ENTERLAQ
+2281 ENAERLAQ
-2289 YSTES
+2289 YTTDVNTVE
-2294 NSVALKTQRVATV
+2294 AKAQRVATV

-2320 VDSESMQRVT
+2320 IDSESMQRVT
-2330 YPSINTFTDSSL
+2330 YPSINTFTKDSL

-2353 TEVSTFVKKFIRA
+2353 TEVSTFIKKFVKA
-2366 NLNPNTKVMIGNRED
+2366 NLNPETKVLIGNRED
-2381 VTSYVRTYFSDN
+2381 VTNYVRTYHNHD
-2393 FDPERT
+2393 FDPEVT
-2399 RGFAIPGSNT
+2399 KGFAIPGSNT
-2409 IIIIDNGHGNK
+2409 IILIDNNHGNK

-2430 VTSLKIGKLAN
+2430 VTSMKIAKLAN
-2441 IKESEVA
+2441 IKESEVS
-2448 GLSEAERLSWRALK
+2448 GLSEEERLSWRALK

-2474 VDSLRAIPA
+2474 VDTLRAIPA
-2483 TERSDIANEYISLYQ
+2483 TERRDRQNEYISLYQ

-2512 FIAYAMTD
+2512 FMAYAMTD
-2520 NRLRSFFRSNKAP
+2520 NRLRHFFRNNIASEAVVN
-2533 ESVFIRT
+2533 RT
-2540 RNMNHIMANI
+2540 RDMNHIMGHIENVFI
-2550 KDLLA
+2550 

-2577 TNPNE
+2577 TKLNE
-2582 LTINALTALE
+2582 PTLNALTALE

-2601 NIDTSTNTD
+2601 NIATNTNTD
-2610 INTNINHY
+2610 INTNVNHY

-2629 VMGNIHKAVN
+2629 VMSNINKAVN
-2639 VAINSGTINV
+2639 AAINSGTINV
-2649 SGSITRVSKD
+2649 SGSVTRVSKD
-2659 NLKNLWEEDTGASSI
+2659 SLKNLWEEDTGASSI

-2753 TSGSVIEGIT
+2753 TSGSVIENIT

-2791 VRSVLEK
+2791 VRGVLEK

-2830 RVIDFITEQVTH
+2830 RVVDFITEQVTH
-2842 QPSSSNAMK
+2842 QPASANAMK

-2862 TTFKMNALNIPSNI
+2862 TSFKMNALNIPSNI

-2906 ATSGSRIANTI
+2906 VALGSRIANTI

-2926 LAGPDTGEYA
+2926 LAEPDTGEYA

-2981 KYKTEMQVKRQVYR
+2981 KYKTEMQIKRQVYR
-2995 ETVPNVILQQFAD
+2995 ETVPNIILQQFAD

-3084 GIAGSNLLRNADAIA
+3084 SISGSNLLRNADAIA

-3110 ISEGILIKAI
+3110 ISEGVLIKAI
-3120 DKWITI
+3120 DKWVTI

-3149 ASSYAVSQQRALRT
+3149 ASSYAISQQRSLRT

-3197 VINSDELKKYE
+3197 VINAAELKQYE

-3222 IENSPAKII
+3222 IENSPAKVI

-3252 TVGGVDKNTGYM
+3252 TVGGIDKNTGYR
-3264 VGLNAGRIV
+3264 VGLSAGRIV

-3284 LYKDTGIENFSPV
+3284 LYKDTGIESFSTV

-3311 DPKYVNHLR
+3311 DPKYMNHLR

-3341 AKTISKELI
+3341 AKAISKELI

-3363 EQRGYIDLWE
+3363 EQRGYTDLWE

-3385 KMMTPEARA
+3385 SMITPEAKA

-3494 SRGVPL
+3494 SRGVPI
-3500 STIIRET
+3500 TAIMRET

-3519 YRVQKIKLQADLQAL
+3519 YRIQKIKLQADLQAL
-3534 KGEGTLNQ
+3534 RGEGTLNQ

-3552 RALEESVRNLEIMP
+3552 KALEESVRNLEIMP

-3605 KSIRTAGKYAII
+3605 RSIRTAGKYAII

-3654 NRVLDRIRYEFVNYD
+3654 DRVLDRIRYEFVNYD

-3721 GSPLTDNLLSKIIG
+3721 GSPLTDNLLSKILG